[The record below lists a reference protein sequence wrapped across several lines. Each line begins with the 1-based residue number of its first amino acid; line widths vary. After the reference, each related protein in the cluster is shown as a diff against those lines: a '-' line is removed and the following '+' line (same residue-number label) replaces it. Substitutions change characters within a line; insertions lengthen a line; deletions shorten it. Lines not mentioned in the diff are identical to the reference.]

1 MQIIDEN
8 KTKKKRWIWISVII
22 VMIAAL
28 SIAAF
33 VYFKL
38 DRYEYKELNA
48 TDEELGI
55 EKPPVSL
62 VDEVEDDEK
71 EKEPE
76 PEEELFKDE
85 IINIALFGLDRRDTN
100 SKSTRSD
107 SMMVATVDFHNKKVK
122 LTALMRDMYVEID
135 GKGKDKLNHAYAY
148 GGPELAIKAV
158 NQNFGLDVRDYVSVD
173 FFMLSE
179 MIDIIGGVEIDI
191 KQEEIKLLNEHMG
204 EVMNIKAEQMV
215 KVEKPGKQL
224 LNGDQAVA
232 YSRIRKVGQGD
243 FERSARQQ
251 RVLQEMLESVQNATK
266 TELVSLFLEI
276 SPYIET
282 SLTKEEILK
291 IGWSY
296 LANNSMPIEKMRYP
310 LDNQWSSSY
319 TDSGMWIMNVD
330 MFEQKKSIQNWIY
343 EDINPYGT
351 DKQKELKGEEP
362 EKVEI
367 KRNEKA
373 EFLDKTKNPT
383 MLPN

>member
-1 MQIIDEN
+1 MRKRMQIIEEN
-8 KTKKKRWIWISVII
+8 KTKKKRWILISIILVII
-22 VMIAAL
+22 AAFL
-28 SIAAF
+28 IAAF

-55 EKPPVSL
+55 EKPPAAKA
-62 VDEVEDDEK
+62 EVIEE
-71 EKEPE
+71 EEPE
-76 PEEELFKDE
+76 PETELFKDE

-100 SKSTRSD
+100 SKNTRSD
-107 SMMVATVDFHNKKVK
+107 SMMVATVDFYNKKVK
-122 LTALMRDMYVEID
+122 LTALMRDMYVDID
-135 GKGKDKLNHAYAY
+135 GRGKDKLNHAYAY
-148 GGPELAIKAV
+148 GGPELAIKTI
-158 NQNFGLDVRDYVSVD
+158 NHNFGLDVRNYVTVD

-179 MIDIIGGVEIDI
+179 MIDILGGVEIDV
-191 KQEEIKLLNEHMG
+191 KQEEINLLNEHMG
-204 EVMNIKAEQMV
+204 EVMNIKAEQMI

-251 RVLQEMLESVQNATK
+251 QVLQEMLKGVQNASK
-266 TELVSLFLEI
+266 TELVSLFLKI

-296 LANNSMPIEKMRYP
+296 LANNPMPIEKMRYP

-330 MFEQKKSIQNWIY
+330 MFGQKKSIQNWIY
-343 EDINPYGT
+343 EDINPYET
-351 DKQKELKGEEP
+351 DKQKDLKGEEP
-362 EKVEI
+362 EKVEVKHENAEYI
-367 KRNEKA
+367 DKA
-373 EFLDKTKNPT
+373 TDST
-383 MLPN
+383 MSPN

>member
-1 MQIIDEN
+1 MQIIEEN
-8 KTKKKRWIWISVII
+8 KTKKKQWIWISII
-22 VMIAAL
+22 MVMVAAL

-55 EKPPVSL
+55 EEPPV
-62 VDEVEDDEK
+62 VKAEVVK
-71 EKEPE
+71 EEEPE
-76 PEEELFKDE
+76 TELFKDE
-85 IINIALFGLDRRDTN
+85 IINIVLFGLDRRDTN
-100 SKSTRSD
+100 SKNTRSD
-107 SMMVATVDFHNKKVK
+107 SMMVATVDFYNKKIK
-122 LTALMRDMYVEID
+122 LTALMRDMYVDID

-148 GGPELAIKAV
+148 GGPELAIKTI
-158 NQNFGLDVRDYVSVD
+158 NQNFGLDIRNYVTVD

-179 MIDIIGGVEIDI
+179 MIDILGGVEIDV
-191 KQEEIKLLNEHMG
+191 KQEEIKLLNSHMS
-204 EVMNIKAEQMV
+204 EVMNIKAEQMT

-243 FERSARQQ
+243 FERSTRQQ
-251 RVLQEMLESVQNATK
+251 QVLQEMLRSVQNTSK

-296 LANNSMPIEKMRYP
+296 LANNAMPIEKMRYP

-330 MFEQKKSIQNWIY
+330 MFGQKKSIQNWIY

-351 DKQKELKGEEP
+351 DKQKELKGEDP
-362 EKVEI
+362 EKIEM

-373 EFLDKTKNPT
+373 EFINKAAEPT